1 MAKTVT
7 FDQVRASFMKD
18 IDKGFAKLA
27 RTLKKCKTVAAMQ
40 EAVAHH
46 VDDYI
51 TDKTINMAVKF
62 DDQENY

>member
-7 FDQVRASFMKD
+7 LDQVKASFIKD
-18 IDKGFAKLA
+18 IEKGFAKLVK
-27 RTLKKCKTVAAMQ
+27 TLQKCKTVAAMQ

-62 DDQENY
+62 DDQENS